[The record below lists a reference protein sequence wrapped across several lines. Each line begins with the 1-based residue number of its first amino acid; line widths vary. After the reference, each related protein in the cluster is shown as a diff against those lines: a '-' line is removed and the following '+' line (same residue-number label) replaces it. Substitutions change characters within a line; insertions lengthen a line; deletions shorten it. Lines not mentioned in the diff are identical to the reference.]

1 MALIWNFLQVNIM
14 IRYPWKNMIRF
25 FKILLCSW
33 PNFKPT
39 DGYNKLHKS
48 LGTLVYLSYYSA
60 RDKSFVSGGQ
70 EPMTKTISWHERWII
85 THMRGWSIGKAGINL
100 MYIWWSNLPHDPM
113 IANSCLYK
121 KVNHFVEKPL
131 DFLLR
136 PSDDPTAA
144 TDWRWRPCF
153 AITNYYQGCT
163 QFTQSS
169 TNNLVLAIL
178 WTFAMVLEY
187 KGLIMC

>member
-1 MALIWNFLQVNIM
+1 MLGCCENTSLVFSCQTPSSTGEGGNWIVSNDQNHILTWWLRWIM
-14 IRYPWKNMIRF
+14 TPKGG
-25 FKILLCSW
+25 W
-33 PNFKPT
+33 PNC
-39 DGYNKLHKS
+39 
-48 LGTLVYLSYYSA
+48 
-60 RDKSFVSGGQ
+60 
-70 EPMTKTISWHERWII
+70 ER
-85 THMRGWSIGKAGINL
+85 INL

-153 AITNYYQGCT
+153 AITNYQGCT

-169 TNNLVLAIL
+169 TNNLVLAI
-178 WTFAMVLEY
+178 
-187 KGLIMC
+187 